1 MLPSAAAARNN
12 GPTTN
17 GNAPAPATTVTTLAA
32 TASTLPPLPSPRT
45 SLKPLAQPQPL
56 FAFPA
61 PSIPPPSLLVASPS
75 SHRLNPTEPIDED
88 DIDYLRLVL
97 TARVYDVCIESPL
110 QHAPRLSTRFGNKLF
125 LKREDLQPVFSF
137 KCRGAYNKIANLSQE
152 ERDKGIVTMSAGNH
166 AQGCALAAQKLGIKA
181 TIVMPTF
188 APVSVACV
196 GAARWILADLA
207 KMNIKVSAVR
217 AFGANVVLH
226 GDDFD
231 GAKAEAMRLRDEQGL
246 TFVPPF
252 DDPYVIAGQG
262 TVGMEIL
269 KQLKQDRLDA
279 VFVSVGGG
287 GLISGVAAYIKRV
300 RPEVRI
306 IGVNANT
313 STAMMQSLQQHKPVL
328 LQTCGLFSD
337 GTAVRLVGNE
347 TLRLCEKY
355 VDDFVTVDNDE
366 ICAAIKDVFEDTR
379 GVVEPSGAL
388 GVAGWKKYV
397 QGNPQIKDGV
407 FVAILSGAN
416 VNFDRLKY
424 IADRA
429 NLGQG
434 NEALLGVKIPE
445 YRGTVLELY
454 KAIVPHAVTEIT
466 YRKES
471 ENATVCTAFMAF
483 QVTPSSEKPNPEI
496 AQVMNAI
503 RATKLCYELVD
514 LTDNDFAK
522 DHLRVFGGHRQAGH
536 HNERVLRI
544 RFAERPGGLF
554 ELMGAVFNRFE
565 ITMLQYRNTGGDTGR
580 LLVAF
585 EVSQTEEDEMKWKIF
600 LEELAGRGRR
610 DTKRGLQNFLQIL
623 SNLQPGKFG
632 TRKAREGMGK
642 TQS

>member
-1 MLPSAAAARNN
+1 MES
-12 GPTTN
+12 
-17 GNAPAPATTVTTLAA
+17 
-32 TASTLPPLPSPRT
+32 LPPPPSLAKPHAQLPLLPQLPQIHDLQHPVPRPHRASLNSPRT
-45 SLKPLAQPQPL
+45 PLKPLA
-56 FAFPA
+56 
-61 PSIPPPSLLVASPS
+61 PPPFEFPSPIIPRPAQVP
-75 SHRLNPTEPIDED
+75 HRSVTPALNPTEPIDED

-110 QHAPRLSTRFGNKLF
+110 QHAPRLSNRFANKLF

-137 KCRGAYNKIANLSQE
+137 KCRGAYNKVANLTQE
-152 ERDKGIVTMSAGNH
+152 ERDHGIVTMSAGNH

-188 APVSVACV
+188 APE
-196 GAARWILADLA
+196 
-207 KMNIKVSAVR
+207 IKVSAVR
-217 AFGANVVLH
+217 SFGARVVLF

-231 GAKAEAMRLRDEQGL
+231 QAKAEALRLRDEEGM

-252 DDPYVIAGQG
+252 DDPFVIAGQG

-269 KQLKQDRLDA
+269 KQIHQDRLDG

-287 GLISGVAAYIKRV
+287 GLIAGIAAYIKRV
-300 RPEVRI
+300 RPEVKI
-306 IGVNANT
+306 IGVNAAT
-313 STAMMQSLQQHKPVL
+313 STAMLQSLREHTPVL
-328 LQTCGLFSD
+328 LPTCGLFSD
-337 GTAVRLVGNE
+337 GTAVRKVGDE

-366 ICAAIKDVFEDTR
+366 ICAAIKDIFEDTR

-471 ENATVCTAFMAF
+471 EDAKECTAFMAF
-483 QVTPSSEKPNPEI
+483 QVTPSPEKPNPEI
-496 AQVMNAI
+496 AQVMKAI

-514 LTDNDFAK
+514 LSDNDFAK
-522 DHLRVFGGHRQAGH
+522 DHLRVFGGTRQAQVPH
-536 HNERVLRI
+536 ERVLRI

-554 ELMGAVFNRFE
+554 DLMGLVFYRFE

-585 EVSQTEEDEMKWKIF
+585 SVPPEDEPQAVWRTF
-600 LEELAGRGRR
+600 LEEMGQKGYDWVDETENVAFK
-610 DTKRGLQNFLQIL
+610 TF
-623 SNLQPGKFG
+623 F
-632 TRKAREGMGK
+632 GK
-642 TQS
+642 T